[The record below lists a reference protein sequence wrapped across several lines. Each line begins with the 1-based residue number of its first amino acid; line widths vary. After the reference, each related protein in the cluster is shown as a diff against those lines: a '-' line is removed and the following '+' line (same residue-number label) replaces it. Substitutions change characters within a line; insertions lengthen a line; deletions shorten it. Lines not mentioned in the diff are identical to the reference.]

1 MRIHYYSTIPPPV
14 FPGTEAIAK
23 DIELLM
29 SEFEGDFLNLYPF
42 RAYIPGFPKV
52 CIGIQHMNELRSRDR
67 NADIHHVFL
76 PRLYPL
82 PILRMLKKPVV
93 CSVVSTA
100 SPMPGSLKKFPYHV
114 VVNNEKDGELLQSKG
129 FHRFSIIP
137 PGIDTSVIPP
147 GNFSYN
153 GGTFTLFY
161 GSAPWVPSHFRKKG
175 FNMLLDVLK
184 EMHDLRLV
192 CLWRGVLYEEFMKKI
207 EDAGVRERVDVINK
221 KVDIFEVLSRAH
233 AGIVLAESP
242 GVAAAYP
249 RSLLESLVA
258 GMPVI
263 SSKCMGISDYITRNR
278 CGCVVESFSPPH
290 LARCIETLKDQYI
303 PMAENAKERGRTDF
317 SKDKMVASY
326 DHLYSTLIPHER

>member
-14 FPGTEAIAK
+14 FPGTEAIVK

-42 RAYIPGFPKV
+42 RSHIPGFPKV
-52 CIGIQHMNELRSRDR
+52 CIGMQCMRELRSMDRD
-67 NADIHHVFL
+67 ADVHHVFL

-82 PILRMLKKPVV
+82 PVLKMLKKPVV

-114 VVNNEKDGELLQSKG
+114 VVNNEQDGELLSSKG

-137 PGIDTSVIPP
+137 PGIDTSTIPP
-147 GNFSYN
+147 GNFSYD

-161 GSAPWVPSHFRKKG
+161 GSAPWIPSHFRKKG
-175 FNMLLDVLK
+175 FDMLLDVIRD
-184 EMHDLRLV
+184 MHDIRLI
-192 CLWRGVLYEEFMKKI
+192 CLWRGVLYEEFLKKV
-207 EDAGVRERVDVINK
+207 EDAGVDERVEVINM
-221 KVDIFEVLSRAH
+221 KVDIHQVLSRAH

-242 GVAAAYP
+242 GVAAAFP

-263 SSKCMGISDYITRNR
+263 SSESMGISEYIRKNE
-278 CGCVVESFSPPH
+278 CGCVLESFSPRH
-290 LARCIETLKDQYI
+290 LKQCIDTLKSRYAF
-303 PMAENAKERGRTDF
+303 MAENAKKRGRTDF
-317 SKDKMVASY
+317 SKDKMIGSY
-326 DHLYSTLIPHER
+326 RDLYATLARH